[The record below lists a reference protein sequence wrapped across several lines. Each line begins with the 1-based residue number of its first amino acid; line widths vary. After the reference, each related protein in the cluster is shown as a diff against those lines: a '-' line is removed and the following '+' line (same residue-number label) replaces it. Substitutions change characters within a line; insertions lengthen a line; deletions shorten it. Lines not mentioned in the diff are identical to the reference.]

1 MKTLILCIGNELF
14 GDDGVAL
21 YVGELLEKLV
31 GEEVRI
37 DESSGV
43 DLVEKSLGFER
54 VIVIDSVIDQEN
66 TGEIKKMDIED
77 IKREGLFAHTIPLYQ
92 LLKIA
97 ESAEDEKKEIE
108 LYAICIASCELGAEL
123 SNEVRKGA
131 ERLAKRVARDL
142 NP

>member
-1 MKTLILCIGNELF
+1 LKTLILCIGNELF

-97 ESAEDEKKEIE
+97 KSAEDEKKEIE
-108 LYAICIASCELGAEL
+108 LYAVCIASCELGA
-123 SNEVRKGA
+123 GA
-131 ERLAKRVARDL
+131 FGDCQKER
-142 NP
+142 